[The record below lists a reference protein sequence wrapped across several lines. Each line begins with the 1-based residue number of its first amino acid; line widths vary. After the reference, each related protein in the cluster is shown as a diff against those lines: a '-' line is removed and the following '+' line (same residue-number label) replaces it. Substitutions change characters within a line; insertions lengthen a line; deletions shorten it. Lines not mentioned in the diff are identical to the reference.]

1 MHVSARSH
9 ATPRCFQSYTLKVS
23 EMMSCMGRKQS
34 VNDMVKEYSYM
45 LLILHVDLA
54 FAIYIQYIIFILY
67 SYVYMYVH
75 SYIV

>member
-1 MHVSARSH
+1 
-9 ATPRCFQSYTLKVS
+9 
-23 EMMSCMGRKQS
+23 MSCMGQKLS
-34 VNDMVKEYSYM
+34 VNDMVKEYNYI